1 MYIGILD
8 IQDVHVFA
16 VRRRKHEAATVFV
29 VKKAERGFEVSTPN
43 LFQSQE
49 NVVENGATEEVN
61 A

>member
-1 MYIGILD
+1 MLT
-8 IQDVHVFA
+8 V
-16 VRRRKHEAATVFV
+16 KHEAATVFV

-49 NVVENGATEEVN
+49 NVVKNGATEEVN